1 MFLNNFSEIYLKLMF
16 QIEKVFRRGEAEH
29 EELHSHREPLAW
41 LLPQNYIIQ
50 GNDKVRLD
58 QNSS

>member
-1 MFLNNFSEIYLKLMF
+1 MF

-29 EELHSHREPLAW
+29 EELHNHREPLAW
-41 LLPQNYIIQ
+41 LFPQNYIIQ

-58 QNSS
+58 QNSNKK